1 MEQHPLFT
9 TGDIELNRDIVTL
22 VASFSRSSVENN
34 LKEIHPYLKTF
45 LIEQLKTLHFI
56 HNEDM
61 VLLFLLLNY
70 YPCAIKCLR
79 WVYCSFWQTVVTK
92 YGYLVAG

>member
-1 MEQHPLFT
+1 MDQHPLFT
-9 TGDIELNRDIVTL
+9 TGDIELNSDIETL
-22 VASFSRSSVENN
+22 VASFSKTSVENI

-45 LIEQLKTLHFI
+45 LIEELKTLQYI
-56 HNEDM
+56 HKEDR

-79 WVYCSFWQTVVTK
+79 WVY
-92 YGYLVAG
+92 